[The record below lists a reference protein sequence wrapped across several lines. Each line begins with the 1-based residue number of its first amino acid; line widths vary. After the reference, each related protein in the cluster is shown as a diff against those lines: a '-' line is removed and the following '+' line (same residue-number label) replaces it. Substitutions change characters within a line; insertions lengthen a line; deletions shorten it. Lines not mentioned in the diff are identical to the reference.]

1 MRKVAAVLAVLLFLG
16 AVVAACWLVN
26 VWHESDMQ
34 KTKIVKLRKM
44 SEKAPTTDLKGGK
57 AAAERS
63 ALPQSDTAARDYDEP
78 ILHDISL
85 LKEKNP
91 DCIGWVSIPGTG
103 IDFPVMQN
111 SDFYLKHDFE
121 GSYTDYGLPFLD
133 ERCGLDTSDQ
143 LIIYGHHMNDGSM
156 FSALLNYADKDYCAA
171 HPEIVLETEQ
181 GVESYLVAAVV
192 REKGSYVD
200 GEWSLFDQINIGMD
214 SFHSLVENLSKRRL
228 YDTGR
233 ELVFG
238 DRLLTL
244 VTCEYSQNNGRLAV
258 VAVRSA
264 SWKELEIWK

>member
-1 MRKVAAVLAVLLFLG
+1 MKKVAAVLAVLLVLG
-16 AVVAACWLVN
+16 STVAACWLVN

-34 KTKIVKLRKM
+34 ETKILELRKM
-44 SEKAPTTDLKGGK
+44 AEKKSVTDMKGGR
-57 AAAERS
+57 ES
-63 ALPQSDTAARDYDEP
+63 AMESLVATPESSEESSYEP
-78 ILHDISL
+78 VLNDIPL

-111 SDFYLKHDFE
+111 GSFYLKHDFE
-121 GSYTDYGLPFLD
+121 GGYTDYGLPFLD
-133 ERCGLDTSDQ
+133 ERCSLDTSDH

-156 FSALLNYADKDYCAA
+156 FSALLNYADDDYCAA
-171 HPEIVLETEQ
+171 HPEIILETEQ
-181 GVESYLVAAVV
+181 GAESYLMAAVV
-192 REKGSYVD
+192 REKGSYAP
-200 GEWSLFDQINIGMD
+200 GEWSLFDQINIGVD
-214 SFHSLVENLSKRRL
+214 SFNTLVENLNERRL

-258 VAVRSA
+258 IAVRQ
-264 SWKELEIWK
+264 